1 MSKLY
6 KMSKL
11 GLNAENGKLTIPDVI
26 SRLEQAEIIA
36 KAVIKFGDLN
46 KVSKWC
52 GVPVWLLQ
60 NVLQGNEIRQTQYDK
75 MVWMRDR
82 LNGL

>member
-1 MSKLY
+1 MSK
-6 KMSKL
+6 
-11 GLNAENGKLTIPDVI
+11 ENETKPLKQPVVI

-36 KAVIKFGDLN
+36 KAIIKFGDLN

-60 NVLQGNEIRQTQYDK
+60 TVLKGNEIRQTQYDK

>member
-1 MSKLY
+1 MDERDHKAMNKELNHPSC
-6 KMSKL
+6 L
-11 GLNAENGKLTIPDVI
+11 GAVI
-26 SRLEQAEIIA
+26 SRLEQAEIVA

-60 NVLQGNEIRQTQYDK
+60 NVLQGNEIRQTQYGK

>member
-1 MSKLY
+1 MAQNTNKP
-6 KMSKL
+6 
-11 GLNAENGKLTIPDVI
+11 LNPALRNTAVI

-46 KVSKWC
+46 KVSKWS
-52 GVPVWLLQ
+52 GVPVWLLE
-60 NVLQGNEIRQTQYDK
+60 NVLKGNEIRQTQYDK
-75 MVWMRDR
+75 MFWMRDR

>member
-1 MSKLY
+1 MSKKQNRQKDEKALHI
-6 KMSKL
+6 
-11 GLNAENGKLTIPDVI
+11 GGVI
-26 SRLEQAEIIA
+26 SCLEQAEIIA

-46 KVSKWC
+46 KVSKWS
-52 GVPVWLLQ
+52 GVPIWILQ
-60 NVLQGNEIRQTQYDK
+60 NVLKGNEIRQTQYDK

>member
-1 MSKLY
+1 MNTDKTSLENENKP
-6 KMSKL
+6 SCL
-11 GLNAENGKLTIPDVI
+11 GAVI
-26 SRLEQAEIIA
+26 SRLEQAEIIS

-46 KVSKWC
+46 KVSKWS
-52 GVPVWLLQ
+52 GVPVWILQ

>member
-1 MSKLY
+1 MNNNNENSA
-6 KMSKL
+6 
-11 GLNAENGKLTIPDVI
+11 LNKPAVI

-36 KAVIKFGDLN
+36 KAIIKFGDLT

-60 NVLQGNEIRQTQYDK
+60 NVLNGNEIRQTQYDK
-75 MVWMRDR
+75 IVWMRDR
-82 LNGL
+82 LNGY

>member
-1 MSKLY
+1 MMIHKNDQSL
-6 KMSKL
+6 
-11 GLNAENGKLTIPDVI
+11 
-26 SRLEQAEIIA
+26 IIA

-46 KVSKWC
+46 KVSKWS

-60 NVLQGNEIRQTQYDK
+60 NVLKGNEIRQTQYYK